1 MLPRMFYKPLC
12 LIAGLCTLIPF
23 RPYSQ
28 DIKRNLT
35 PGDIY
40 RVQTTGDAH
49 ISPDGKWIVYTLTSV
64 DSATDKRNADIWM
77 TSWDGSESV
86 QLTNSP
92 DGESSPRWSP
102 DGKYISFTSARNGG
116 SNQIYLLNR
125 QGGEAKKLTSVSGD
139 LSEYAWSPDSKRILL
154 AIKDPEDTT
163 SKKKGKPI
171 VIDRYQFKQDVEGYR
186 YGNQKTHLYTF
197 DIASKKTDTLTHGN
211 YNESGAQWSPDG
223 NTIVYVSNH
232 TPDPDK
238 NENTDLFTIHAAP
251 GSMPKQLTTWAGTDN
266 NPQWSPDGK
275 SIAYTRSTSD
285 ANFIMYDQSI
295 LCVIPSEGGSPK
307 LLSTSLDRPVSNP
320 KWDKDGSSIKALVT
334 DDCERYIA
342 SFTLTDGKISKT
354 IGGNNVFNALELHP
368 AGTWLTS
375 MSSPQMPFEY
385 YSLDHKNLTRI
396 THVQDSFISNLN
408 LASVEKFVSK
418 SKDGNTVSNLLYL
431 PHGVAKD
438 KLPVIFFIHGGPV
451 GQDEFT
457 FDLTRQ
463 MLASKGYAVVAVNY
477 RGSNGRGLAYCKAIY
492 ADWGNKEVIDIQG
505 AANHLIQAGVIDSNR
520 MGIGGWS
527 YGGIL
532 TDYTTAKDTRFKAA
546 VSGAGSALQLS
557 VYGTDQYVLQYE
569 SELGQPW
576 KDKNYEKYLK
586 LSYPFLNADK
596 IKTPTL
602 YMGGEKDFNV
612 PIIGSEQMYQALR
625 SIGTPTGLIIY
636 PGQYHGITQPS
647 YLKDRLERY
656 VAWYDQY
663 LKPNKPK
670 S

>member
-1 MLPRMFYKPLC
+1 MFQRIFYKTLC
-12 LIAGLCTLIPF
+12 LIVGLCTLIPF
-23 RPYSQ
+23 RVHSQ
-28 DIKRNLT
+28 GIKRNLT
-35 PGDIY
+35 PADIY

-49 ISPDGKWIVYTLTSV
+49 ISPDGKWIIYTLTSI
-64 DSATDKRNADIWM
+64 DSATDKRNADVWM
-77 TSWDGSESV
+77 TSWDGNESI

-92 DGESSPRWSP
+92 EGESNPRWSP
-102 DGKYISFTSARNGG
+102 DGKYISFTSSRSGG

-125 QGGEAKKLTSVSGD
+125 QGGEAKKITSISGD
-139 LSEYAWSPDSKRILL
+139 LSDYAWSPDGKQILL
-154 AIKDPEDTT
+154 TIKDSEDTT
-163 SKKKGKPI
+163 SKKKDKPI

-197 DIASKKTDTLTHGN
+197 DLASKKLDTLTKGDF
-211 YNESGAQWSPDG
+211 NESGAQWSPYG
-223 NTIVYVSNH
+223 NSIVYVSNH
-232 TPDPDK
+232 TSDPDK
-238 NENTDLFTIHAAP
+238 NENTDLFTIEARP
-251 GSMPKQLTTWAGTDN
+251 GSTPTQLTNWTGTDN

-285 ANFIMYDQSI
+285 ANFIMYDQSV
-295 LCVIPSEGGSPK
+295 LCVIPAEGGNPK
-307 LLSTSLDRPVSNP
+307 LLSIPLDRPVSNP
-320 KWDKDGSSIKALVT
+320 KWDKDGNSIKALVT
-334 DDCERYIA
+334 DDCSRYIA
-342 SFTLTDGKISKT
+342 SFNVLDGKISKK
-354 IGGNNVFNALELHP
+354 IGGNNVFNSLELHP
-368 AGTWLTS
+368 NGSWLTS
-375 MSSPQMPFEY
+375 MSSPLLPFEY
-385 YSLDHKNLTRI
+385 YNLDQNNLTRI

-408 LASVEKFVSK
+408 LATVERFISK
-418 SKDGNTVSNLLYL
+418 SKDGNIVTNLLYF
-431 PHGVAKD
+431 PPNVKQE

-463 MLASKGYAVVAVNY
+463 MLAANGYAVVAVNY
-477 RGSNGRGLAYCKAIY
+477 RGSNGRGLEYCKAIY

-505 AANHLIQAGVIDSNR
+505 AANHLIKAGVIDSNR

-546 VSGAGSALQLS
+546 ISGAGSALQLS
-557 VYGTDQYVLQYE
+557 VYGTDQYILQYE

-612 PIIGSEQMYQALR
+612 PIIGSEQMYQALK

-636 PGQYHGITQPS
+636 PGQYHGITKPS

-656 VAWYDQY
+656 VSWYDQY
-663 LKPNKPK
+663 LKVNKPK